1 MADANL
7 PKNLLWADAV
17 KDDSIAT
24 FEHPLTEMTLTKQQF
39 YDTFA
44 AVLDLLDGSDMSAY
58 VDFFFE
64 RNPVQQTY
72 ANASSDCG
80 I

>member
-1 MADANL
+1 MASANL
-7 PKNLLWADAV
+7 PKNLLWADVV
-17 KDDSIAT
+17 KDDSIET

-39 YDTFA
+39 HDTFG

-72 ANASSDCG
+72 AAWHACG